1 MINKIRNEVGNC
13 HNVLVYNEDLYLYYN
28 KFDTNDFKV
37 YISTPKN
44 GKNAFESILKSV
56 DKTENTNNKTISKLI
71 EQAIKKTRDKRL
83 ILFIDNFQQMTRR
96 ELNHYKQLEKQ
107 ENICIVAN
115 MTEDKDFID
124 EEFLDNF
131 TILSDEFYSNRSQS
145 VNIKYTILL
154 LLSLLIFI
162 LFLKLQLGTL
172 RFLVN
177 TLWFTLLMYRTFY
190 YFT

>member
-1 MINKIRNEVGNC
+1 MINKIRDEVDSH
-13 HNVLVYNEDLYLYYN
+13 HNVLVYNEDLHLYHN
-28 KFDTNDFKV
+28 KFATDDCKV

-56 DKTENTNNKTISKLI
+56 DKKENTNNKTISKLI
-71 EQAIKKTRDKRL
+71 ELTIKRTQNKKLL
-83 ILFIDNFQQMTRR
+83 IFIDNFQQLTRR

-115 MTEDKDFID
+115 MNEDKDFID
-124 EEFLDNF
+124 EDFLGKF

-145 VNIKYTILL
+145 VNIKYTLLL

>member
-1 MINKIRNEVGNC
+1 MINKIRDEVDNC
-13 HNVLVYNEDLYLYYN
+13 HNVLVYSEDLYLYYN

-71 EQAIKKTRDKRL
+71 ELTIKKTGDKRL
-83 ILFIDNFQQMTRR
+83 VLFIDNFQQLTRR
-96 ELNHYKQLEKQ
+96 ELNHYKELEKQ

-131 TILSDEFYSNRSQS
+131 TILSDEFYNNRSQS

-172 RFLVN
+172 RLLVN

>member
-1 MINKIRNEVGNC
+1 MINKIRDEVDNC
-13 HNVLVYNEDLYLYYN
+13 HNVLVYSEDLYLYYN

-71 EQAIKKTRDKRL
+71 ELTIKKTGDKRL
-83 ILFIDNFQQMTRR
+83 VLFIDNFQQLTRR
-96 ELNHYKQLEKQ
+96 ELNHYKELEKQ

-131 TILSDEFYSNRSQS
+131 TILSDEFYNNRSQS
-145 VNIKYTILL
+145 VNIKHTILL

-177 TLWFTLLMYRTFY
+177 TLWFTLLMYRTFH